1 MSDLTI
7 LINDASQLL
16 RGVSERFRP
25 SIVERISSALGIDR
39 PTADED
45 ASFLAL
51 LAITL
56 SPESAIHYDI
66 KDPRPRW
73 TYVRDYISGFAGLDA
88 ASCETLSRRIA
99 GILDDLGHGRKNV
112 GHLEAILARQMGRC
126 KICNLVIRGESRAVS
141 SKDPLRP
148 IWLAPEEL
156 TAPELDHVVP
166 IAWTGRNTMDNLQ
179 VLCRACNSAKADGVR
194 VSMHREA
201 EMGRRP
207 ISHVP
212 RIHLF
217 RLFVWLAQENQGR
230 CDACG
235 SDENEMTMRLTRPA
249 ASLVRANLKLI
260 CYECLGGRPG

>member
-1 MSDLTI
+1 MSELTI

-16 RGVSERFRP
+16 RGVSERFKP
-25 SIVERISSALGIDR
+25 SVVERISSALGIDR

-45 ASFLAL
+45 ASFLVL
-51 LAITL
+51 LAIAL

-73 TYVRDYISGFAGLDA
+73 TYVRDYISEFAGLDA
-88 ASCETLSRRIA
+88 SSCEALARRIA

-112 GHLEAILARQMGRC
+112 GHLETILAKQQGRC
-126 KICNLVIRGESRAVS
+126 KICNLEIRGKSTAVS

-166 IAWTGRNTMDNLQ
+166 VAWTGRNTLNNLQ
-179 VLCRACNSAKADGVR
+179 VLCRACNAAKSDGIR

-201 EMGRRP
+201 EMGRLP
-207 ISHVP
+207 ISGVP

-217 RLFVWLAQENQGR
+217 RLFVWLAQEHQGR

-235 SDENEMTMRLTRPA
+235 SDQNEMTMRLIRRG

-260 CYECLGGRPG
+260 CYECLAARPG